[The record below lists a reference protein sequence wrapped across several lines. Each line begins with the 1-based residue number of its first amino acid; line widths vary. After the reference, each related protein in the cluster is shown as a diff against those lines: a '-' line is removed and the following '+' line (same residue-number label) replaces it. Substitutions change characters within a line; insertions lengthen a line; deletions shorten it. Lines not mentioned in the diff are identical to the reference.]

1 MEISK
6 NEITYDSIIYAV
18 NIRCILHNNICEGRH
33 LDACDGTL
41 IHT

>member
-1 MEISK
+1 MEILK
-6 NEITYDSIIYAV
+6 NEDTYNSVIYAV
-18 NIRCILHNNICEGRH
+18 NRCILHNNICEGRH